1 MADPHGCI
9 FALRFR
15 KDYRQCAALLDFV
28 QMKVLLFS
36 NFIETFC
43 CSFFIFSYFCK
54 KKRGMKEKVIYLLLI
69 IMILTSCAGN
79 RKYDDLMQRADSIMN
94 VNDDSAK
101 VAIRMFDGVKSQ
113 LPEFS
118 KAQKMRY
125 ELLRHKAMN
134 KAYIS
139 FTSDSKMKE
148 VVDYYDRHGSANER
162 MLANYVLG
170 CVYRDM
176 HEVPLALEYY
186 NKAAEQADTTAADCD
201 YGTLYRVYS
210 QMGFLFSKQYLPYQ
224 LLDAFGKAEKYAYL
238 AKDTLNAIINYQ
250 NKGDAYD
257 YLGKKDSVVAI
268 NLRSANMFKRIGD
281 NYNAAIAL
289 GCNYSY
295 YIEKQDSVNAKKA
308 FEAYFSTGYEG
319 NSNYGD
325 AKAFLLC
332 EKGRYYMF
340 VSRLDSAF
348 SCLNQSLKLSKSYS
362 NKAAATKVLAQ
373 YYARVNKPVLAMKY
387 ALKSSEYNDSDLLA
401 VRESQL
407 QQIQAMYNYGR
418 NQEIA
423 RKAELKAERITMLVY
438 VLIAGGVVI
447 FLLLTYLYLKQLKKK
462 KEKILVTKHLYDDSL
477 LKLRQKQEELELLR
491 TVNDRKIA
499 DVIKEKEQT
508 INKLKEDLKDI
519 RDKYSNSSLSDVD
532 ILLKESSIYKRIKYL
547 ELHPKETMREND
559 WIELEE
565 TIEQLIP
572 SFIPLLK
579 NRLNV
584 MAYRICLLVK
594 LEISTSS
601 IAILLGLSSS
611 AISKYRKVMLEKLC
625 GRSGKPKDF
634 DEYIRQIE

>member
-1 MADPHGCI
+1 M
-9 FALRFR
+9 
-15 KDYRQCAALLDFV
+15 LLA
-28 QMKVLLFS
+28 
-36 NFIETFC
+36 
-43 CSFFIFSYFCK
+43 
-54 KKRGMKEKVIYLLLI
+54 
-69 IMILTSCAGN
+69 SCAGN

-101 VAIRMFDGVKSQ
+101 VAIRMLDGVESQ

-139 FTSDSKMKE
+139 FTSDSIMKE
-148 VVDYYDRHGSANER
+148 VVDYYDHHGSANER

-176 HEVPLALEYY
+176 HEVPMALEYY
-186 NKAAEQADTTAADCD
+186 NKATEQADTTAADCD

-224 LLDAFGKAEKYAYL
+224 LLDAFCKAEKYAYL

-250 NKGDAYD
+250 NRGIAYD
-257 YLGKKDSVVAI
+257 YLGNKDSVTAI
-268 NLRSANMFKRIGD
+268 NIHAAEMYKRIR
-281 NYNAAIAL
+281 NNEAAAIAL

-295 YIEKQDSVNAKKA
+295 YIDKGDSVNARKA
-308 FEAYFSTGYEG
+308 FESYTSTGYEG

-340 VSRLDSAF
+340 ISRLDSAF

-407 QQIQAMYNYGR
+407 HQIQAMYNYGR

-447 FLLLTYLYLKQLKKK
+447 FLLLTNLYLRQLKKK
-462 KEKILVTKHLYDDSL
+462 KEKIVVTKQLYDDSL

-508 INKLKEDLKDI
+508 INKLEDDLKDI

>member
-1 MADPHGCI
+1 
-9 FALRFR
+9 
-15 KDYRQCAALLDFV
+15 
-28 QMKVLLFS
+28 
-36 NFIETFC
+36 
-43 CSFFIFSYFCK
+43 
-54 KKRGMKEKVIYLLLI
+54 MKEKVIFLLLI

-101 VAIRMFDGVKSQ
+101 VAIRMLDGVESQ

-186 NKAAEQADTTAADCD
+186 NKATEQADTTAADCD

-210 QMGFLFSKQYLPYQ
+210 QMGFLFSKQYLSYQ
-224 LLDAFGKAEKYAYL
+224 LLDAFDKAEKYAYL

-332 EKGRYYMF
+332 EKGTYYMF

-447 FLLLTYLYLKQLKKK
+447 FLLLTHLYLKQLKKK

-508 INKLKEDLKDI
+508 INKLEDDLKDI

-547 ELHPKETMREND
+547 ELHPKEIMREND

>member
-1 MADPHGCI
+1 
-9 FALRFR
+9 
-15 KDYRQCAALLDFV
+15 
-28 QMKVLLFS
+28 
-36 NFIETFC
+36 
-43 CSFFIFSYFCK
+43 
-54 KKRGMKEKVIYLLLI
+54 MKEKVIYLLLI

-101 VAIRMFDGVKSQ
+101 VAIRMLDGVKSQ

-201 YGTLYRVYS
+201 YGTFYRVYS

-340 VSRLDSAF
+340 ISRLDSAF

-447 FLLLTYLYLKQLKKK
+447 FLLLTHLYLKQLKKK

-508 INKLKEDLKDI
+508 INKLEDDLKDI

-547 ELHPKETMREND
+547 ELHPKEIMREND

-625 GRSGKPKDF
+625 DRSGKPKDF

>member
-1 MADPHGCI
+1 
-9 FALRFR
+9 
-15 KDYRQCAALLDFV
+15 
-28 QMKVLLFS
+28 
-36 NFIETFC
+36 
-43 CSFFIFSYFCK
+43 
-54 KKRGMKEKVIYLLLI
+54 MKEKVIYLLLI

-224 LLDAFGKAEKYAYL
+224 LLDAFDKAEKYAYL

-348 SCLNQSLKLSKSYS
+348 SYLNQSLKLSKSYS

-447 FLLLTYLYLKQLKKK
+447 FLLLTHLYLKQLKKK
-462 KEKILVTKHLYDDSL
+462 KEKILMTKHLYDDSL

-499 DVIKEKEQT
+499 DVIKEKEQM
-508 INKLKEDLKDI
+508 INKLEDDLKDI

-547 ELHPKETMREND
+547 ELHPKEIMREND

>member
-1 MADPHGCI
+1 
-9 FALRFR
+9 
-15 KDYRQCAALLDFV
+15 
-28 QMKVLLFS
+28 
-36 NFIETFC
+36 
-43 CSFFIFSYFCK
+43 
-54 KKRGMKEKVIYLLLI
+54 MKEKVIFLLLI
-69 IMILTSCAGN
+69 LLILASCAGN

-101 VAIRMFDGVKSQ
+101 VAIRMLDGVESQ

-139 FTSDSKMKE
+139 FTSDSIMKE

>member
-1 MADPHGCI
+1 
-9 FALRFR
+9 
-15 KDYRQCAALLDFV
+15 
-28 QMKVLLFS
+28 
-36 NFIETFC
+36 
-43 CSFFIFSYFCK
+43 
-54 KKRGMKEKVIYLLLI
+54 MKEKVIFLLFI
-69 IMILTSCAGN
+69 IMLLASCAGN
-79 RKYDDLMQRADSIMN
+79 RKYDDLML
-94 VNDDSAK
+94 
-101 VAIRMFDGVKSQ
+101 DGVKSQ

-148 VVDYYDRHGSANER
+148 AVDYYDRHGSANER

-186 NKAAEQADTTAADCD
+186 NKATEQADTTAADCD

-257 YLGKKDSVVAI
+257 YLGRKDSVVAI

-447 FLLLTYLYLKQLKKK
+447 FLLLTHLYLKQLKKK

-547 ELHPKETMREND
+547 ELHPKEIMREND

>member
-1 MADPHGCI
+1 M
-9 FALRFR
+9 
-15 KDYRQCAALLDFV
+15 LLA
-28 QMKVLLFS
+28 
-36 NFIETFC
+36 
-43 CSFFIFSYFCK
+43 
-54 KKRGMKEKVIYLLLI
+54 
-69 IMILTSCAGN
+69 SCAGN

-101 VAIRMFDGVKSQ
+101 VAIRMLDGVKSQ
-113 LPEFS
+113 LPEFTQ
-118 KAQKMRY
+118 AQKMRY

-134 KAYIS
+134 KACIT
-139 FTSDSKMKE
+139 FTSDSVMKE
-148 VVDYYDRHGSANER
+148 VVDYYEDHGSANQR

-186 NKAAEQADTTAADCD
+186 NKATEQADTTAADCD

-224 LLDAFGKAEKYAYL
+224 LLDAFDKAEKYAYL

-332 EKGRYYMF
+332 EKGTYYMF

-508 INKLKEDLKDI
+508 INNLEDDLKDI

-547 ELHPKETMREND
+547 ELHPKEIMREND

>member
-1 MADPHGCI
+1 
-9 FALRFR
+9 
-15 KDYRQCAALLDFV
+15 
-28 QMKVLLFS
+28 
-36 NFIETFC
+36 
-43 CSFFIFSYFCK
+43 
-54 KKRGMKEKVIYLLLI
+54 
-69 IMILTSCAGN
+69 MILTSCAGN
-79 RKYDDLMQRADSIMN
+79 RKYDDLMQQVDSIMN

-101 VAIRMFDGVKSQ
+101 VAIRMLDGVKSQ
-113 LPEFS
+113 LPEFTQ
-118 KAQKMRY
+118 AQKMRY

-134 KAYIS
+134 KACIT
-139 FTSDSKMKE
+139 FTSDSVMKE
-148 VVDYYDRHGSANER
+148 VVDYYEDHGSANQR

-186 NKAAEQADTTAADCD
+186 NKATEQADTTAADCD

-224 LLDAFGKAEKYAYL
+224 LLDAFDKAEKYAYL

-332 EKGRYYMF
+332 EKGTYYMF

-508 INKLKEDLKDI
+508 INKLEDDLKDI

-547 ELHPKETMREND
+547 ELHPKEIMREND

-584 MAYRICLLVK
+584 IAYRICLLVK

>member
-1 MADPHGCI
+1 
-9 FALRFR
+9 
-15 KDYRQCAALLDFV
+15 
-28 QMKVLLFS
+28 
-36 NFIETFC
+36 
-43 CSFFIFSYFCK
+43 
-54 KKRGMKEKVIYLLLI
+54 MKEKVIFLLFI
-69 IMILTSCAGN
+69 IMLLASCAGN

-101 VAIRMFDGVKSQ
+101 VAIRMLDGVKSQ

-176 HEVPLALEYY
+176 HEVLLALEYY
-186 NKAAEQADTTAADCD
+186 NKATEQADTTAADCD

-257 YLGKKDSVVAI
+257 YLGRKDSVVAI

-340 VSRLDSAF
+340 ISRLDSAF

-447 FLLLTYLYLKQLKKK
+447 FLLLTHLYLKQLKKK

-508 INKLKEDLKDI
+508 INKLEDDLKDI

-547 ELHPKETMREND
+547 ELHPKEIMREND

>member
-1 MADPHGCI
+1 
-9 FALRFR
+9 
-15 KDYRQCAALLDFV
+15 
-28 QMKVLLFS
+28 
-36 NFIETFC
+36 
-43 CSFFIFSYFCK
+43 
-54 KKRGMKEKVIYLLLI
+54 MKEKVIFLLLI
-69 IMILTSCAGN
+69 IMLLASCAGN
-79 RKYDDLMQRADSIMN
+79 RKYDDLMKRADSIMN

-101 VAIRMFDGVKSQ
+101 VAIRMLDGVKPQ
-113 LPEFS
+113 LLEFS

-139 FTSDSKMKE
+139 FTSDSIMKE

-186 NKAAEQADTTAADCD
+186 NKAEEQADTTAADCD

-340 VSRLDSAF
+340 ISRIDSAF

-387 ALKSSEYNDSDLLA
+387 ALKTSEYNDSDLLA
-401 VRESQL
+401 LRESQL

-447 FLLLTYLYLKQLKKK
+447 FLLLTNLYLRQLKKK
-462 KEKILVTKHLYDDSL
+462 KEKIVVTKQLYDDSL

-499 DVIKEKEQT
+499 DVIKEKEQM
-508 INKLKEDLKDI
+508 INKLKDDLKDI

-547 ELHPKETMREND
+547 ELHPKEIMREND

>member
-1 MADPHGCI
+1 
-9 FALRFR
+9 
-15 KDYRQCAALLDFV
+15 
-28 QMKVLLFS
+28 
-36 NFIETFC
+36 
-43 CSFFIFSYFCK
+43 
-54 KKRGMKEKVIYLLLI
+54 MKEKVIFLLFI
-69 IMILTSCAGN
+69 IMLLASCAGN
-79 RKYDDLMQRADSIMN
+79 RKYDDLMQRTDSIMN

-101 VAIRMFDGVKSQ
+101 VAIRMLDGVKSQ

-186 NKAAEQADTTAADCD
+186 NKATEQADTTAADCD

-257 YLGKKDSVVAI
+257 YLGRKDSVVAI

-340 VSRLDSAF
+340 ISRLDSAF

-447 FLLLTYLYLKQLKKK
+447 FLLLTHLYLKQLKKK

-508 INKLKEDLKDI
+508 INKLEDDLKDI

-547 ELHPKETMREND
+547 ELHPKEIMREND

>member
-1 MADPHGCI
+1 M
-9 FALRFR
+9 
-15 KDYRQCAALLDFV
+15 LLA
-28 QMKVLLFS
+28 
-36 NFIETFC
+36 
-43 CSFFIFSYFCK
+43 
-54 KKRGMKEKVIYLLLI
+54 
-69 IMILTSCAGN
+69 SCAGN

-101 VAIRMFDGVKSQ
+101 VAIRMLDGVKSQ
-113 LPEFS
+113 LPEFTQ
-118 KAQKMRY
+118 AQKMRY

-134 KAYIS
+134 KACIT
-139 FTSDSKMKE
+139 FTSDSVMKE
-148 VVDYYDRHGSANER
+148 VVDYYEDHGSANQR

-186 NKAAEQADTTAADCD
+186 NKATEQADTTAADCD

-224 LLDAFGKAEKYAYL
+224 LLDAFDKAEKYAYL

-332 EKGRYYMF
+332 EKGTYYMF

-447 FLLLTYLYLKQLKKK
+447 FLLLTHLYLKQLKKK

-584 MAYRICLLVK
+584 IAYRICLLVK

-611 AISKYRKVMLEKLC
+611 AISKNRKVMLEKLC

>member
-1 MADPHGCI
+1 
-9 FALRFR
+9 
-15 KDYRQCAALLDFV
+15 
-28 QMKVLLFS
+28 
-36 NFIETFC
+36 
-43 CSFFIFSYFCK
+43 
-54 KKRGMKEKVIYLLLI
+54 MKEKVLYLLLI
-69 IMILTSCAGN
+69 IMLLASCAGN
-79 RKYDDLMQRADSIMN
+79 RKYDNLMQRADSIMN

-101 VAIRMFDGVKSQ
+101 VAIRMLDGVKYQ

-295 YIEKQDSVNAKKA
+295 YIDKGDSVNARKA
-308 FEAYFSTGYEG
+308 FESYTSTGYEG

-423 RKAELKAERITMLVY
+423 RKAELKTERITMLVY

-447 FLLLTYLYLKQLKKK
+447 FLLLTNLYLRQLKKK
-462 KEKILVTKHLYDDSL
+462 KEKIIVTKHLYDDSL

-508 INKLKEDLKDI
+508 INKLKDDLKDI

-547 ELHPKETMREND
+547 ELHPKEIMREND

-584 MAYRICLLVK
+584 IAYRICLLVK

>member
-1 MADPHGCI
+1 
-9 FALRFR
+9 
-15 KDYRQCAALLDFV
+15 
-28 QMKVLLFS
+28 
-36 NFIETFC
+36 
-43 CSFFIFSYFCK
+43 
-54 KKRGMKEKVIYLLLI
+54 MKEKVIYLLLI

-332 EKGRYYMF
+332 EKGTYYMF

-447 FLLLTYLYLKQLKKK
+447 FLLLTHLYLKQLKKK

-508 INKLKEDLKDI
+508 INKLKDDLKDI

>member
-1 MADPHGCI
+1 M
-9 FALRFR
+9 
-15 KDYRQCAALLDFV
+15 LLA
-28 QMKVLLFS
+28 
-36 NFIETFC
+36 
-43 CSFFIFSYFCK
+43 
-54 KKRGMKEKVIYLLLI
+54 
-69 IMILTSCAGN
+69 SCAGN

-101 VAIRMFDGVKSQ
+101 VAIRMLNGVESQ

-118 KAQKMRY
+118 NAQKMRY

-139 FTSDSKMKE
+139 FTSDSIMKE

-186 NKAAEQADTTAADCD
+186 NKATEQADTTAADCD

-340 VSRLDSAF
+340 ISRLDSAF

-362 NKAAATKVLAQ
+362 NKAAVTKVLAQ
-373 YYARVNKPVLAMKY
+373 YYARVNKPVLAKKY

-423 RKAELKAERITMLVY
+423 RKAEFKAERITMLVY

-462 KEKILVTKHLYDDSL
+462 KEKIIVTKHLYDDSL

-508 INKLKEDLKDI
+508 INKLEDDLKDI

-547 ELHPKETMREND
+547 ELHPKEIMREND

-611 AISKYRKVMLEKLC
+611 AISKNRKVMLEKLC